1 MKIPNFFRTWKDLYH
16 AIKDA
21 QKFIYITGWSIYTK
35 INLVR
40 GDDDPGKASLSWFK
54 QVKT

>member
-1 MKIPNFFRTWKDLYH
+1 MKLPNFFRTWKDLYH

-40 GDDDPGKASLSWFK
+40 GDDDPGKAS
-54 QVKT
+54 